1 MIGLHAGLGI
11 ALVTVNLVAGIVG
24 AIAWWRVEPSR
35 AFWPLLRA
43 GQLLAVL
50 VAAHGGILW
59 AQGREVEDLHLIY
72 GLMPLGISF
81 VAEQLRLTS
90 AQAVLDQRGLASSH
104 EVAGLPERE
113 QRSVVR
119 AIVRRETGVMA
130 ASALVV
136 TILGLR
142 AGGWL

>member
-1 MIGLHAGLGI
+1 MISLHAGLGI
-11 ALVTVNLVAGIVG
+11 ALVAVNLLAGVVG
-24 AIAWWRVEPSR
+24 AVAWWRVEPSR
-35 AFWPLLRA
+35 VFWPLLRV
-43 GQLLAVL
+43 GQLLVVL
-50 VAAHGGILW
+50 VAAHGGILY
-59 AQGREVEDLHLIY
+59 AQGREVDDLHLIY

-90 AQAVLDQRGLASSH
+90 AQAVLDQRGLESSR

-113 QRSVVR
+113 QRSIVR

-136 TILGLR
+136 TTLGLR
-142 AGGWL
+142 AGGWF